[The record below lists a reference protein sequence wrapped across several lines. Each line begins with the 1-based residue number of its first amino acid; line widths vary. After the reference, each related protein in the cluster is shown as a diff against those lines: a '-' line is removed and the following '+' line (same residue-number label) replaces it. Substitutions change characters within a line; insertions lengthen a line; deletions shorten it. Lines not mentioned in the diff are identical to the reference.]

1 MAREKVLFL
10 TGRLAEPRLRRVLE
24 GLGDLPF
31 DWEIRQ
37 LGVKVAAL
45 MTPEIVERRLGD
57 PAGAARAIL
66 PGRFRGDLARLERRF
81 GLRFERGPDD
91 LVDLPEWLG
100 RGGGPPDLSEVE
112 GLLFAEIVEAPLL
125 SVEAILARAR
135 DLRRRGAD
143 VIDLGGLPGTPFP
156 HLEEAVAALK
166 AEGLRVS
173 VDSGDVE
180 ELRRG
185 ARAGAD
191 YLLSLTEE
199 TLELAFESAA
209 VPVLIPARA
218 GDLASLL
225 RAVDRLGEA
234 GRPFLAD
241 PVLDPIH
248 MGFAASIARY
258 VELRR
263 RRPEVEILMGIGN
276 LTELTDADTP
286 GITMVLAGLCSELA
300 IRHLLVVAVSPH
312 CRRAV
317 EEADLARRIL
327 HRARMEGSLPQGIH
341 PGLLCLRDRR
351 PFPRTPAEIAAEAR
365 AVRDRN
371 WRIQVAEDGIH
382 LYNRDTHRVAADPF
396 ALFPHLGVE
405 RDGAHAFYLGV
416 ELARAEIAFRLG
428 KRYVQDEPLRWGVA
442 VDESDEP
449 LDRHRT
455 PGTTLAR
462 ARGEKAP

>member
-1 MAREKVLFL
+1 MTREKVLFL

-24 GLGDLPF
+24 GMGPLPF

-45 MTPEIVERRLGD
+45 MTTEIVERRLGAVD
-57 PAGAARAIL
+57 GAARAVL
-66 PGRFRGDLARLERRF
+66 PGRFRGDLDRLARTF
-81 GLRFERGPDD
+81 GIPFLRGPDD

-100 RGGGPPDLSEVE
+100 RPGGPPDLSAHDIRI
-112 GLLFAEIVEAPLL
+112 FAEIVEAPRL
-125 SVEAILARAR
+125 SVAAILDRARA
-135 DLRRRGAD
+135 LRRRGAD
-143 VIDLGGLPGTPFP
+143 VIDLGGLPGTAFP
-156 HLEEAVAALK
+156 HLEEAVAALR
-166 AEGLRVS
+166 AEGFTVS
-173 VDSGDVE
+173 VDSGDVA

-185 ARAGAD
+185 AQAGAH

-199 TLELAFESAA
+199 TLDLAFETEA
-209 VPVLIPARA
+209 VPVLIPARP
-218 GDLASLL
+218 GDLDGLL
-225 RAVDRLGEA
+225 RAVDRLAAA

-248 MGFAASIARY
+248 MGFAASLARY

-263 RRPEVEILMGIGN
+263 RRPEVEMLMGIGN

-286 GITMVLAGLCSELA
+286 GITMTLMGICSELG
-300 IRHLLVVAVSPH
+300 IRQVLVVSVSPH

-327 HRARMEGSLPQGIH
+327 HRARLEGSLPQGIH

-351 PFPRTPAEIAAEAR
+351 PWPLAPEEIAAEAR

-371 WRIQVAEDGIH
+371 WRIQVAADGIH
-382 LYNRDTHRVAADPF
+382 VYNRDAHRVARDPF

-405 RDGAHAFYLGV
+405 TDGAHAFYLGV

-428 KRYVQDEPLRWGVA
+428 KRYVQDEPLDWGVA
-442 VDESDEP
+442 VDREEAPDTHFAP
-449 LDRHRT
+449 
-455 PGTTLAR
+455 PGATLR
-462 ARGEKAP
+462 RRGEDA